1 MRYADAD
8 HVDLGSFYSRL
19 PYYGKFFR
27 ILGYVGIALGAYY
40 HADDRALTALLVC
53 LILAWLRAWH
63 VVVGAAWR
71 SSIVA
76 AVVLCAVLL
85 TQHRLASEC
94 PACPFSSKPALHA
107 APEAASVTP

>member
-1 MRYADAD
+1 MRYRDAA

-19 PYYGKFFR
+19 PERGAYFR
-27 ILGYVGIALGAYY
+27 LLGYGAIALAVVYRG
-40 HADDRALTALLVC
+40 DERAIAALLVC
-53 LILAWLRAWH
+53 LILAWLRAWQ

-85 TQHRLASEC
+85 THHRLA
-94 PACPFSSKPALHA
+94 A
-107 APEAASVTP
+107 AATPAASAPAAVQVTP

>member
-19 PYYGKFFR
+19 PNRGKYFR
-27 ILGYVGIALGAYY
+27 ILGYVGIGLAAYY
-40 HADDRALTALLVC
+40 QADDRALTALLVC
-53 LILAWLRAWH
+53 LILAWLRAWQ

-85 TQHRLASEC
+85 TQHRLAAEC
-94 PACPFSSKPALHA
+94 PACPMSSQPA
-107 APEAASVTP
+107 PVTP